1 MTVARR
7 KPTDGSHDPSFKQEA
22 RREGIRRA
30 FGKPTQEAFICLRGG
45 RHGENS
51 DLPRRFHRNEKS
63 PPASCLL
70 RKPHDAPG
78 RQIPF
83 SLELFVRSQVLWRG
97 REELEL
103 DSFQRLEALVDR
115 AGADDVE
122 EANVL
127 LRRFKGRSDKVTA
140 AIDEFM
146 LDFKTLVFVV
156 ETGEEGFEKQ
166 LRKLARTRLSKLK
179 HLMNVPA

>member
-1 MTVARR
+1 M
-7 KPTDGSHDPSFKQEA
+7 
-22 RREGIRRA
+22 
-30 FGKPTQEAFICLRGG
+30 
-45 RHGENS
+45 
-51 DLPRRFHRNEKS
+51 
-63 PPASCLL
+63 L

-78 RQIPF
+78 RKIPF

-127 LRRFKGRSDKVTA
+127 LRRFKGGSDKVTA

-156 ETGEEGFEKQ
+156 GTGEEGFEKQ